1 MNILIKS
8 IITILL
14 IGGILYLLTDLNWFI
29 FLIIIILACV
39 YLHYNEQLEGFETY
53 SYGPYNYM
61 DTGADPLTFYRYPI
75 YRQPFMYPYKFYSS
89 YPYPYMT
96 YGDVNI

>member
-1 MNILIKS
+1 MKLDY
-8 IITILL
+8 ITIILL
-14 IGGILYLLTDLNWFI
+14 IF
-29 FLIIIILACV
+29 IIISIF
-39 YLHYNEQLEGFETY
+39 YLIYKYYPFYTNEHFETY

-75 YRQPFMYPYKFYSS
+75 YRQPYMYPYKFYSS

-96 YGDVNI
+96 YWPTNI